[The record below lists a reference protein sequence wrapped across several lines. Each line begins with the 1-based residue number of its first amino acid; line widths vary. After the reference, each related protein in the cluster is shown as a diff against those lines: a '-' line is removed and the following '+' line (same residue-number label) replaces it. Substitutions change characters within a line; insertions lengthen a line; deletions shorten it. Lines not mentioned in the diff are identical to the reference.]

1 MARKKTKKSKKT
13 LRRNSK
19 RSIFSNQK
27 SSDLKENKFS
37 VAKLLLNLL
46 LTAVVI
52 FGIYVI
58 WTLDWFQGVMIIF
71 VALVVYLLI
80 KLIANLR
87 KKS

>member
-1 MARKKTKKSKKT
+1 MARKKTKKPKKT

-19 RSIFSNQK
+19 RSIFPNQK
-27 SSDLKENKFS
+27 SSDVKENKFS